1 MHWKF
6 CYLLIDFTNEFFMS
20 VFINSWIT
28 FKSMGN
34 DEIKRER
41 EREKETEL
49 DIFLVIPP
57 TVQ

>member
-41 EREKETEL
+41 EREKETDRQTENNL
-49 DIFLVIPP
+49 IW
-57 TVQ
+57 